1 MSKASKHRNPVVVE
15 LTDNVSFRTGIS
27 QEHHPA
33 LRSGFVGYPV
43 NPHWNAGKYHAWKTG
58 RQLRDAVAQG
68 LMVVRQSDCLLVPS
82 KEQDES
88 TDDKPPSPLI
98 GILHRLHFGAPQLA

>member
-1 MSKASKHRNPVVVE
+1 MSKASKHRNPMVVE

-43 NPHWNAGKYHAWKTG
+43 NPRWNASKYYAWKTG

-82 KEQDES
+82 NEQDEAA
-88 TDDKPPSPLI
+88 DDKPPSPLM
-98 GILHRLHFGAPQLA
+98 GILYKPHFGAVQMV